1 MPPRTSKPPRRDDA
15 PPVRIPPYSMEAER
29 AVLGAILLSP
39 EKTFELLS
47 SLHAVA
53 EWFYVEANRLIF
65 EAART
70 LHEGK
75 AQGVDAI
82 TVVSALQEAGTL
94 EAVGGPSAVER
105 LVEGEIV
112 VAHAEFYADILRQK
126 YVLRQISDIASEAIE
141 KCYAP
146 DRQASAILSDAQ
158 EAMFAISERETRTL
172 PTFKESLMAT
182 FGKIDRLMSDNTG
195 MNGLSTGF
203 KDLDK
208 KIQGLRN
215 AEMIVLA
222 ARPSRGK
229 TSLAMNICTS
239 VALDV
244 DCDGKPRPGPDRSA
258 PRGGNRLPVLIFS
271 CEMSTDALI
280 TRLLCTLSRVPFT
293 KIVDKSNVRAA
304 ELPRMKNELS
314 KAASELM
321 DAPIYIDDTGGLD
334 INDLRARARRMKKRH
349 GIRLIMI
356 DYLQLLGARE
366 AQGEGRQLETTKISA
381 GVKAM
386 AKELDVPVI
395 VLSQLSRDS
404 EKRDKE
410 ARPRLSDLRD
420 SGSIEQDAD
429 VVMLLRRPCKNPG
442 STGSEIPN
450 LAVVDVAK
458 NRNGA
463 TGEVNLN
470 FEDSLTRFSNYLA
483 GGEFDNPAAR

>member
-1 MPPRTSKPPRRDDA
+1 MPRSRPARRDDP

-29 AVLGAILLSP
+29 AVLGALLLAPERTFDLLGEMKCSP
-39 EKTFELLS
+39 
-47 SLHAVA
+47 
-53 EWFYVEANRLIF
+53 EWFYIEANRTIY

-70 LHEGK
+70 LRDQKG
-75 AQGVDAI
+75 AGIDAV
-82 TVVSALQEAGTL
+82 TVVSALQEAGAL
-94 EAVGGPSAVER
+94 DSVGGAPAVER
-105 LVEGEIV
+105 LVEGELV
-112 VAHAEFYADILRQK
+112 VAHTEYYADILRQK
-126 YVLRQISDIASEAIE
+126 YVLRRIADAASAAIE
-141 KCYAP
+141 KCYSP
-146 DRQASAILSDAQ
+146 DRSTTAILSDTQ
-158 EAMFAISERETRTL
+158 EAMFAIAEDGDTKR
-172 PTFKESLMAT
+172 PTFRESLGAT
-182 FGKIDRLMSDNTG
+182 FGKLERLFSDTSG

-208 KIQGLRN
+208 VVQGLRDS
-215 AEMIVLA
+215 EMIVLA
-222 ARPSRGK
+222 ARPSMGK

-239 VALDV
+239 IALDV
-244 DCDGKPRPGPDRSA
+244 DCNGKRRPAADRSQE
-258 PRGGNRLPVLIFS
+258 PGKNRLPVAIFS

-280 TRLLCTLSRVPFT
+280 TRLLCTLSGVPFT
-293 KIVDKSNVRAA
+293 NIVDKTYVKASEVPKMHARIT
-304 ELPRMKNELS
+304 
-314 KAASELM
+314 KAAADLM
-321 DAPIYIDDTGGLD
+321 GAPIYIDDTGGLD

-349 GIRLIMI
+349 GLRLIMI

-470 FEDSLTRFSNYLA
+470 FEDTLTRFSNYIA